1 MLRFVCLAKLF
12 PSAGIA
18 GVLGVSVEDPGEIE
32 DYREA
37 LGINPSQVVRFV
49 RLTAIPDHA
58 QPHLKAGDVVCKFDG
73 LSERF
78 LDVLRPVETTYLQ
91 SRYQAGEIDWDLA
104 EDVRSLAVEKSCW
117 EIGTDNYQVAI
128 SDPSGRLAVLR
139 MKAGSPRK
147 LFRTAYAA
155 LKQTKRDRDRLEH
168 KPEVGYLIDPYWKEK
183 CSWATFKFLHKW
195 LFDNGPVVDPKKFY
209 WFSKKLKRHNEI
221 MRGLPLSRL
230 DDHQIRMH
238 TRRRSKHAS
247 DFWSRVRRECLLDKD
262 SLPRPLS
269 FVGSK
274 SEIRWVRITL
284 EEAEQVLEYI
294 LWPEWPEHK
303 DPIHFSAMNHRSVN
317 GSRAWN

>member
-1 MLRFVCLAKLF
+1 MVRFVCLAKLF

-18 GVLGVSVEDPGEIE
+18 GVLGVSVEDSAEIE

-78 LDVLRPVETTYLQ
+78 LDVLRPVETAYLHG
-91 SRYQAGEIDWDLA
+91 RYQSGEIDWELA
-104 EDVRSLAVEKSCW
+104 EEVRSFAIENSCW

-139 MKAGSPRK
+139 MKSGSPRK
-147 LFRTAYAA
+147 LFKTAYAA
-155 LKQTKRDRDRLEH
+155 LQQTRRDRERLEQN
-168 KPEVGYLIDPYWKEK
+168 PAVGYLVDPNWKEK
-183 CSWATFKFLHKW
+183 CARATFKFLHKW
-195 LFDNGPVVDPKKFY
+195 LFENGPVVDPSKIY
-209 WFSKKLKRHNEI
+209 WFKKKLKKHNE
-221 MRGLPLSRL
+221 MMCNLPQTRL

-238 TRRRSKHAS
+238 TRRNNKNSS
-247 DFWSRVRRECLLDKD
+247 DFWSRVRREYLVDED

-269 FVGSK
+269 FVASK
-274 SEIRWVRITL
+274 REVRWVRITI
-284 EEAEQVLEYI
+284 EEAEQVLSYI
-294 LWPEWPEHK
+294 DWPEWSPFN
-303 DPIHFSAMNHRSVN
+303 DPIHFSALNHRSVS
-317 GSRAWN
+317 GAKAWN